1 MNALCFTLGC
11 HTKYAVGLFRTFN
24 VSPLDRSPD
33 AVDLQTTSS
42 SSSSSYSYQS
52 IHPGKQCNV
61 VSNNSWVGSLNTN
74 QAGKASACPGQFL
87 NPPSVLFDLLCF
99 LFVHF
104 ESKSR
109 LLQEGLPCLSFLSF
123 STRCQ
128 AGLNLRR

>member
-1 MNALCFTLGC
+1 MLLVSTIVSFGRCGPFVEYQPSRKSICLSRPG
-11 HTKYAVGLFRTFN
+11 AVVISYLVQLPREEDWKGKL
-24 VSPLDRSPD
+24 RSF
-33 AVDLQTTSS
+33 Q
-42 SSSSSYSYQS
+42 
-52 IHPGKQCNV
+52 HFK
-61 VSNNSWVGSLNTN
+61 
-74 QAGKASACPGQFL
+74 FL

-128 AGLNLRR
+128 AGLNLRQGWSVVVGDLTCPTIAVIDVQR